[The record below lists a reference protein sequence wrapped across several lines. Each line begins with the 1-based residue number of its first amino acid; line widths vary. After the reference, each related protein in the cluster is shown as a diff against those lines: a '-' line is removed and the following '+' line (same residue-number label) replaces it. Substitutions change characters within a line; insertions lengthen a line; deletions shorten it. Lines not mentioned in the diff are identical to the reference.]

1 MLISDSSLEK
11 NFSEWKRRKFEY
23 DSSEDDLK
31 FFIVSFLRGSGDFF
45 NGKVSILIFVK
56 GKRIFIMEGMV

>member
-31 FFIVSFLRGSGDFF
+31 FFIVSFLRGNGDFF
-45 NGKVSILIFVK
+45 
-56 GKRIFIMEGMV
+56 